1 MPHCVEY
8 AKGQTLAI
16 EQNNVAF
23 VSLLLEG
30 SDFGL
35 RLGRDMVYQDKE
47 RNNLPAN
54 WNAFLVHILAYYV
67 HRLPLLM
74 AVVHGHEDM
83 VHLLLQRENTR
94 VNQSVIDS
102 DYHGLTALFL
112 ATCLNNERVARLLLK
127 AEDIKIAVCN
137 QARTLFGCFWRETT
151 STASTH
157 ITRD

>member
-1 MPHCVEY
+1 M
-8 AKGQTLAI
+8 
-16 EQNNVAF
+16 AF

-127 AEDIKIAVCN
+127 AEDIKVHVYCDGYTPLQIAVCN